1 MADDTA
7 DQPPEHWR
15 TITPEASWRELSS
28 TRAKLA
34 AERASAQQAVA
45 RVAELEGLINQV
57 EPKLQRVADLE
68 ATTARLQSRLSMSRL
83 GIVDDEVAEIAEQ
96 RFSRYQ
102 TTAGKDAK
110 ALDAWLAE
118 EARADRI
125 LSPLLAPAASSSATP
140 AAPLPPVP
148 VVPAPTAPQRTSG
161 TTADEIAR
169 IRAANNGRIPKE
181 VQKDLGTRI
190 SLGDLLGARR

>member
-1 MADDTA
+1 MADETA

-34 AERASAQQAVA
+34 SERASAQQAAA

-102 TTAGKDAK
+102 ATAGKEAK

-125 LSPLLAPAASSSATP
+125 LSPLLAPAATSPP

-169 IRAANNGRIPKE
+169 IRAANQGRIPKE
-181 VQKDLGTRI
+181 IQKDLGTRI
-190 SLGDLLGARR
+190 SLGDLLGSRR

>member
-1 MADDTA
+1 MADETS

-102 TTAGKDAK
+102 SAAGKDAK

-125 LSPLLAPAASSSATP
+125 LSPLLAPAASATP

-148 VVPAPTAPQRTSG
+148 VVPTPTAPQRTSG

-169 IRAANNGRIPKE
+169 IRAANQGRIPKE

-190 SLGDLLGARR
+190 SLGDLLGPRR

>member
-1 MADDTA
+1 MADETS

-34 AERASAQQAVA
+34 AERASAQQAAA
-45 RVAELEGLINQV
+45 RVAELEGLINSV

-102 TTAGKDAK
+102 AAAGKDAK

-118 EARADRI
+118 EARVDRI
-125 LSPLLAPAASSSATP
+125 LSPLLAPAARSTP

-169 IRAANNGRIPKE
+169 IRAANQGRIPKE

-190 SLGDLLGARR
+190 SLGDLLGGRR